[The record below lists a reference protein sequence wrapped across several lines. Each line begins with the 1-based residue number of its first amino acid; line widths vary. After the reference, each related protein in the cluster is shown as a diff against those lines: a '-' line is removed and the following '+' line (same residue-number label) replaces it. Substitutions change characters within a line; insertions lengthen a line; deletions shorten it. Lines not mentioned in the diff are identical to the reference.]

1 MNQIE
6 TARLILREFQPE
18 DAADLQEI
26 LGDWETMRYCE
37 PPYDLE
43 KTKSFDYEEHRKL
56 FRRIDAK
63 LK

>member
-1 MNQIE
+1 MKLIE

-43 KTKSFDYEEHRKL
+43 KTKSFDYEEH
-56 FRRIDAK
+56 
-63 LK
+63 